1 MKTVLAQ
8 GVEVGAGVEPAHGG
22 FADRGVPISPTH
34 HGAIIVLATV
44 LGHQL
49 RDGDVVGVG
58 KPFWR

>member
-1 MKTVLAQ
+1 
-8 GVEVGAGVEPAHGG
+8 
-22 FADRGVPISPTH
+22 
-34 HGAIIVLATV
+34 VLATV